1 MRDFTHAQTVS
12 TRPLLGRG
20 VGELG
25 TRLSYVATINQALQA
40 QKQVVNVMICI
51 PIRLAGLS

>member
-12 TRPLLGRG
+12 TRPLLGEG
-20 VGELG
+20 GG
-25 TRLSYVATINQALQA
+25 GAGNKAIICSYHKPLLQA